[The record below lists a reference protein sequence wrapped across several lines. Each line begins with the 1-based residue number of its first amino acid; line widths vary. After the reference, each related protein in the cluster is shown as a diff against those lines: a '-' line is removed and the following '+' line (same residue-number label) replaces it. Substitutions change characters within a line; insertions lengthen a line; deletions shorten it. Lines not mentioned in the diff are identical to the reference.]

1 MAQNKPKN
9 VSIGELGEELACRY
23 LKDKG
28 YKILTRNF
36 SNKRGMRLGEIDI
49 IASQGKCIVFV
60 EVKTRRQGSQEAL
73 PPEANINRAKLHKLQ
88 KIVELYLKEQRQER
102 SPYRF
107 DAVSILYDEFDK
119 KALIK
124 HIESIFI

>member
-1 MAQNKPKN
+1 MPHNKPKN
-9 VSIGELGEELACRY
+9 VSMGELGEELACRY

-36 SNKRGMRLGEIDI
+36 SNRRGVRLGEIDI
-49 IASQGKCIVFV
+49 VASQGKCIVFV

-73 PPEANINRAKLHKLQ
+73 PPEANINRTKLHRLQ
-88 KIVELYLKEQRQER
+88 KIAEIYLKDQRQER
-102 SPYRF
+102 TPYRF
-107 DAVSILYDEFDK
+107 DAVSVLYDEFDK
-119 KALIK
+119 RALIK